1 MYESFDHMRVKVVQ
15 ITTIVG
21 PYTKIDED
29 SATYSRV
36 LTEAKAILE
45 KLSRGSDKL
54 WDYFEIIGINPQ
66 DSFTADLED
75 KILEYLLRVALIPY
89 KIDFVAFVSKDNG
102 MADLDEVTFF
112 IK

>member
-1 MYESFDHMRVKVVQ
+1 MYESFDHMRVEVVQ

-21 PYTKIDED
+21 PYTKINED

-36 LTEAKAILE
+36 LTEAKTILE
-45 KLSRGSDKL
+45 KMRRGSDLL
-54 WDYFEIIGINPQ
+54 WDYFVTIEINPQ

-75 KILEYLLRVALIPY
+75 KILEYLLRVALMPY
-89 KIDFVAFVSKDNG
+89 KIELVAFVSKDNG